1 MEKIYDKAR
10 IAAMSREEY
19 EAYWSEIFAEE
30 KRLDEKATIYNEG
43 KAEGKT
49 EDAIKMLELGFD
61 TNVISQV
68 TGFSP
73 DYILSLKEKT
83 AEEQGAKD

>member
-1 MEKIYDKAR
+1 
-10 IAAMSREEY
+10 
-19 EAYWSEIFAEE
+19 
-30 KRLDEKATIYNEG
+30 
-43 KAEGKT
+43 
-49 EDAIKMLELGFD
+49 MLELGSDVNF
-61 TNVISQV
+61 ISQV